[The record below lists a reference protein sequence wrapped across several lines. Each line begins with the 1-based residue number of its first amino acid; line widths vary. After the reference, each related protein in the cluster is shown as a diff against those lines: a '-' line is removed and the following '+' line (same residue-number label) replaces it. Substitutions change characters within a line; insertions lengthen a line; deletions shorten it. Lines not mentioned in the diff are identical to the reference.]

1 MQKKTVFV
9 TGGSRGIG
17 RAIADWF
24 IKRDYNVIIGFY
36 KNFEYKKSP
45 LREKNVFSAMVDIK
59 NRKSIIDAINI
70 SENYF
75 KTTIDVLINNAA
87 ISQEKDFTKIS
98 DKDWDIMLATNLRGV
113 FSFTQEVI
121 PKMIKKR
128 WGRIINISSVGGQ
141 WGGFNQVHYAASK
154 AGVINFTKSIAK
166 IYSEYG
172 ITCNCVSP
180 GLIRTDMSNREIDSD
195 QGIEKISTTP
205 IKRIGEADEVASAV
219 GFLSKHSSS
228 YVTGQTIN
236 VNGGMYFS

>member
-17 RAIADWF
+17 RAIANWF

-87 ISQEKDFTKIS
+87 ISQEKDFSKIS

-180 GLIRTDMSNREIDSD
+180 GFIETDMTRNIPEKVKLHLISRIPMGKLGSGEDVSNC
-195 QGIEKISTTP
+195 
-205 IKRIGEADEVASAV
+205 VA
-219 GFLSKHSSS
+219 FLSSESSS
-228 YVTGQTIN
+228 YITGETIH
-236 VNGGMYFS
+236 VNGGMYMS

>member
-87 ISQEKDFTKIS
+87 ISQEKDFNKIS

-205 IKRIGEADEVASAV
+205 IKRVGEADEVASAV

>member
-87 ISQEKDFTKIS
+87 ISQEKDFNKIS

-195 QGIEKISTTP
+195 QGKEKISTTP
-205 IKRIGEADEVASAV
+205 IKRVGEADEVASAV

>member
-59 NRKSIIDAINI
+59 NRKSIIEAINI

-205 IKRIGEADEVASAV
+205 IKRVGEADDVASTV

>member
-87 ISQEKDFTKIS
+87 ISQEKDFNKIS

-205 IKRIGEADEVASAV
+205 IKRVGEADEVASAV

-236 VNGGMYFS
+236 VNGGMYLA

>member
-36 KNFEYKKSP
+36 KNLEYKKSP

-87 ISQEKDFTKIS
+87 ISQEKDFNKIS

-166 IYSEYG
+166 IYSEDG

-205 IKRIGEADEVASAV
+205 IKRVGEADEVASAV

>member
-17 RAIADWF
+17 RAIANWF
-24 IKRDYNVIIGFY
+24 IKRDYNVIIGFC
-36 KNFEYKKSP
+36 KNFEHKKSP

-87 ISQEKDFTKIS
+87 ISQEKDFNKIS

-205 IKRIGEADEVASAV
+205 IKRVGEADEVASAV

>member
-17 RAIADWF
+17 RAIANWF
-24 IKRDYNVIIGFY
+24 IKRDYNVIIGFC
-36 KNFEYKKSP
+36 KNFEHKKSP

-59 NRKSIIDAINI
+59 NRKSIIEAINI

-75 KTTIDVLINNAA
+75 KTTIDILINNAA
-87 ISQEKDFTKIS
+87 ISQEKDFNKIS

>member
-17 RAIADWF
+17 RAIANWF

-87 ISQEKDFTKIS
+87 ISQEKDFNKIS

-205 IKRIGEADEVASAV
+205 IKRVGEADEVASAV

>member
-205 IKRIGEADEVASAV
+205 IKRVGEADEVASAV

>member
-87 ISQEKDFTKIS
+87 ISQEKDFNKIS

-172 ITCNCVSP
+172 I
-180 GLIRTDMSNREIDSD
+180 
-195 QGIEKISTTP
+195 
-205 IKRIGEADEVASAV
+205 
-219 GFLSKHSSS
+219 
-228 YVTGQTIN
+228 
-236 VNGGMYFS
+236 

>member
-24 IKRDYNVIIGFY
+24 IKRDYNVVIGFY

>member
-87 ISQEKDFTKIS
+87 ISQEKDFNKIS

-141 WGGFNQVHYAASK
+141 WGGFNQVHSAASK

-205 IKRIGEADEVASAV
+205 IKRVGEADEVASAV

>member
-17 RAIADWF
+17 LAIANWF
-24 IKRDYNVIIGFY
+24 IKRDYNVIIGFC
-36 KNFEYKKSP
+36 KNFEYKRSP
-45 LREKNVFSAMVDIK
+45 LREKKDFSAMVDIK
-59 NRKSIIDAINI
+59 DRKSIIDAINI

-87 ISQEKDFTKIS
+87 ISQEKDFSKIS

-121 PKMIKKR
+121 PKMIKKQ

-205 IKRIGEADEVASAV
+205 IKRVGKADEVASAV

>member
-24 IKRDYNVIIGFY
+24 IKRDYNVIIGFC
-36 KNFEYKKSP
+36 KNFEYKRSP

-205 IKRIGEADEVASAV
+205 IKRVGEADEVASAV

>member
-17 RAIADWF
+17 RAIANWF
-24 IKRDYNVIIGFY
+24 IKRDYNVIIGFC
-36 KNFEYKKSP
+36 KNFEHKKSP

-87 ISQEKDFTKIS
+87 ISQEKDFNKIS

>member
-17 RAIADWF
+17 RAIANWF

>member
-17 RAIADWF
+17 RAIANWF

-36 KNFEYKKSP
+36 KNFEHKKSP

-87 ISQEKDFTKIS
+87 ISQEKDFSKIS

-180 GLIRTDMSNREIDSD
+180 GLIRTDMSNREIVSG

-205 IKRIGEADEVASAV
+205 MKRVGEADEVASAV

>member
-45 LREKNVFSAMVDIK
+45 LREKNVFSTMVDIK

-87 ISQEKDFTKIS
+87 ISQEKDFNKIS

-205 IKRIGEADEVASAV
+205 IKRVGEADEVASAV